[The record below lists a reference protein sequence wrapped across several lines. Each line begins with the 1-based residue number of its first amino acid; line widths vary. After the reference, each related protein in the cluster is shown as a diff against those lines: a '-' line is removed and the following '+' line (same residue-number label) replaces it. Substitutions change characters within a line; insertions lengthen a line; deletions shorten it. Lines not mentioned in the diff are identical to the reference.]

1 LVASAARVF
10 GSQVRLAVAPE
21 RIPRDTEALREAAL
35 QRPEPPAASKDFE
48 PSKNRFKINHHERSM
63 LGKTGFARLR
73 TSVSWSTRLAAGV
86 VVNGA

>member
-48 PSKNRFKINHHERSM
+48 PSKNRFKINRKIAARRRRPRLIAH
-63 LGKTGFARLR
+63 KFA
-73 TSVSWSTRLAAGV
+73 TITK
-86 VVNGA
+86 